1 MARERAQNFDASQR
15 LLGLSYI
22 ATTNKMAMFTC
33 NGTTC
38 ARA

>member
-1 MARERAQNFDASQR
+1 MAREGAQNFDASQR

-22 ATTNKMAMFTC
+22 ATTNETAMFTC
-33 NGTTC
+33 NDITC